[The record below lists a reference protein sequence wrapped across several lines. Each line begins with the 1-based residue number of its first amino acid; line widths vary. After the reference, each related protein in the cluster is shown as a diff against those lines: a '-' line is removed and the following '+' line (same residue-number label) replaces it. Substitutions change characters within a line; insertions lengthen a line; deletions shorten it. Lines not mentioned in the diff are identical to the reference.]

1 MSFWSYCAPLRL
13 TLSMIDFC
21 AVYFMTLLGR
31 CAIFSL
37 PVLGIILLLRKTALR
52 RSTFAKGAV
61 WASML
66 PVLLVGRL
74 SVYYSGSRLFLP
86 LLLWQSWC
94 SGYWWVRYG
103 YLAGVAINFA
113 VMVRS
118 RRKLHRLLRDLP
130 TEEIGGQTVHLCP
143 LTVSPF
149 TAGVFR
155 PKIILPTLAW
165 EQLSESELRTVL
177 LHERTHIRLGHLWYF
192 FLWEVLCALLW
203 VNPLLRLSMSKLRED
218 MEQICDAVTIRRGG
232 GDALAYG
239 GVILKSMA
247 LLRDTS
253 VTLPVAFAG
262 EKDFADAERRIRQVR
277 DYRPYSRHRVCALA
291 ASTACLLLL
300 AVLTIHSISLPR
312 YTNLTGFSI
321 LHVSEDVRFTTVYES
336 ETEEPP
342 LTLCGDSAEVDC
354 AAFRALLPEDAP
366 RDGYYYIM
374 WGGFMK
380 LPGIG
385 GALNSIWVDA
395 GAEGST
401 ASVEFQDINDQF
413 YVKLAKWI

>member
-1 MSFWSYCAPLRL
+1 MSAWSYCAPLRL
-13 TLSMIDFC
+13 ALSMIDFC

-37 PVLGIILLLRKTALR
+37 PVLGIILLLRKTVLQH
-52 RSTFAKGAV
+52 STFAKGAV
-61 WASML
+61 WAAML

-74 SVYYSGSRLFLP
+74 GVYYSGGRLYLP

-94 SGYWWVRYG
+94 AGYWWVRYG
-103 YLAGVAINFA
+103 YLAGVTVSFA
-113 VMVRS
+113 VMAQR
-118 RRKLHRLLRDLP
+118 RRKLHRMLRGLP
-130 TEEIGGQTVHLCP
+130 TERIDGQRVYLCP

-155 PKIILPTLAW
+155 PKIVLPTLAR
-165 EQLSESELRTVL
+165 EQLDDSELCTIL
-177 LHERTHIRLGHLWYF
+177 LHEQTHIRLGHLLYF
-192 FLWEVLCALLW
+192 SLWEVLCALFW
-203 VNPLLRLSMSKLRED
+203 VNPLLCLATPKLKED
-218 MEQICDAVTIRRGG
+218 MEQICDAVTIQRNG
-232 GDALAYG
+232 GDALDYG

-253 VTLPVAFAG
+253 VSLPAAFAG
-262 EKDFADAERRIRQVR
+262 ERDFTDARRRMRRVR
-277 DYRPYSRHRVCALA
+277 DYRPYSRRGVRALA
-291 ASTACLLLL
+291 ASAAGLQLF
-300 AVLTIHSISLPR
+300 AVLTLHGVSFPR
-312 YTNLTGFSI
+312 CTNLTGFSI

-342 LTLCGDSAEVDC
+342 LMLNGDVAEVDC

-366 RDGYYYIM
+366 QDGYYYIM

-385 GALNSIWVDA
+385 GALNSIWIDA
-395 GAEGST
+395 CTEGPT
-401 ASVEFQDINDQF
+401 ASAEFQDINDQF

>member
-31 CAIFSL
+31 CAMVSL
-37 PVLGIILLLRKTALR
+37 PVLGVILLLRKTALR

-61 WASML
+61 WAIML

-74 SVYYSGSRLFLP
+74 SVYYSGSKLYLP

-103 YLAGVAINFA
+103 YLAGVIVGLA
-113 VMVRS
+113 VMIYR
-118 RRKLHRLLRDLP
+118 RRKLHRLLRGLP
-130 TEEIGGQTVHLCP
+130 TERIDGQTVYLSP

-149 TAGVFR
+149 TAGILH
-155 PKIILPTLAW
+155 PKIVLPTLAR
-165 EQLSESELRTVL
+165 EQLDDSELRTVL

-192 FLWEVLCALLW
+192 SLWEVLCALLW
-203 VNPLLRLSMSKLRED
+203 VNPFLRLVMPKLKED
-218 MEQICDAVTIRRGG
+218 MEQVCDAVTIQRRG

-239 GVILKSMA
+239 GVLLKSMT

-253 VTLPVAFAG
+253 VSLPIAFAG
-262 EKDFADAERRIRQVR
+262 EKDFADAKRRMRRVR
-277 DYRPYSRHRVCALA
+277 DYRPYSQRRVRALA
-291 ASTACLLLL
+291 VSTACLLLL
-300 AVLTIHSISLPR
+300 AVLTIHGISLPR

-321 LHVSEDVRFTTVYES
+321 LHVSEDIRFTTVYES

-342 LTLCGDSAEVDC
+342 LTLNGDVAELDC
-354 AAFRALLPEDAP
+354 IAFRSLLPDDAP
-366 RDGYYYIM
+366 QDGYYYIM
-374 WGGFMK
+374 WDGFMK

-401 ASVEFQDINDQF
+401 ASVAFQDINDQF

>member
-1 MSFWSYCAPLRL
+1 MNFWSYCAPLRL
-13 TLSMIDFC
+13 TLSMLDFC

-37 PVLGIILLLRKTALR
+37 PLLAFILLLRWVLR

-61 WASML
+61 WAAML

-74 SVYYSGSRLFLP
+74 SVYYSGSRLYLP

-103 YLAGVAINFA
+103 YLAGVAVSLA
-113 VMVRS
+113 VMIHR
-118 RRKLHRLLRDLP
+118 RRKLHRMLCGLP
-130 TEEIGGQTVHLCP
+130 TEEIDGQTVYLCP

-149 TAGVFR
+149 TAGVLR
-155 PKIILPTLAW
+155 PKIVLPALAR

-177 LHERTHIRLGHLWYF
+177 LHEQTHIRLGHLWCF
-192 FLWEVLCALLW
+192 SLWEVLCALLW
-203 VNPLLRLSMSKLRED
+203 VNPLLRLTMPKLKED
-218 MEQICDAVTIRRGG
+218 MEQICDAVTIRHDG

-262 EKDFADAERRIRQVR
+262 EKDFADAKRRMRQVR
-277 DYRPYSRHRVCALA
+277 DYRPYSRRRVRALA

-300 AVLTIHSISLPR
+300 AVLAIHGVSLPR
-312 YTNLTGFSI
+312 YTNLTGFTI
-321 LHVSEDVRFTTVYES
+321 LHVSEDVRFTTIYES

-342 LTLCGDSAEVDC
+342 LTLCGDVAEVDC
-354 AAFRALLPEDAP
+354 AAFHALLPEDAP
-366 RDGYYYIM
+366 QDGSYYIM

-401 ASVEFQDINDQF
+401 ASVAFQDINDQF

>member
-1 MSFWSYCAPLRL
+1 MNFWSYCAPLRV
-13 TLSMIDFC
+13 TFSMLDFC

-31 CAIFSL
+31 CALFSL

-61 WASML
+61 WAAML

-74 SVYYSGSRLFLP
+74 SVYYSGSKLYLP

-103 YLAGVAINFA
+103 YLVGVIASLA
-113 VMVRS
+113 VMVHR
-118 RRKLHRLLRDLP
+118 RRKLHRMLRGLP
-130 TEEIGGQTVHLCP
+130 TETIDGQTVYLCP

-149 TAGVFR
+149 TAGVRR
-155 PKIILPTLAW
+155 PKIVLPTLAR

-177 LHERTHIRLGHLWYF
+177 LHEQTHIRLGHLWCF
-192 FLWEVLCALLW
+192 SLWEVLCALLW
-203 VNPLLRLSMSKLRED
+203 VNPPLRLAMPKLKED
-218 MEQICDAVTIRRGG
+218 MEQICDAVTIQRRG

-253 VTLPVAFAG
+253 VSLPVAFAG
-262 EKDFADAERRIRQVR
+262 EKDFTDAKRRIRQVR
-277 DYRPYSRHRVCALA
+277 DYRPYSCRRVRVLA
-291 ASTACLLLL
+291 ASTVCLLLF
-300 AVLTIHSISLPR
+300 AVLAIHGVSLPR
-312 YTNLTGFSI
+312 YTNLTGFTI
-321 LHVSEDVRFTTVYES
+321 LHVSEDVHFTTVYES
-336 ETEEPP
+336 ETDEPP
-342 LTLCGDSAEVDC
+342 LTLCGDGAEVDC
-354 AAFRALLPEDAP
+354 AAFHSLLPEDAP
-366 RDGYYYIM
+366 QDGYYYIM

-380 LPGIG
+380 LPDIG

-401 ASVEFQDINDQF
+401 ARVEFRDINGQF

>member
-1 MSFWSYCAPLRL
+1 MSVWSYCAPLRL
-13 TLSMIDFC
+13 TLSTIDFC

-37 PVLGIILLLRKTALR
+37 PVLSIILLLRWLLR
-52 RSTFAKGAV
+52 NNTFAKGAV
-61 WASML
+61 WAMLL

-74 SVYYSGSRLFLP
+74 GVYYSGSKLYLP

-94 SGYWWVRYG
+94 AGYWWVRYG
-103 YLAGVAINFA
+103 YLAGVIAGFA
-113 VMVRS
+113 VTVHR
-118 RRKLHRLLRDLP
+118 RRKLHRMLRGLP
-130 TEEIGGQTVHLCP
+130 TETIDGQMVYLCP

-155 PKIILPTLAW
+155 PKIVLPTLAR
-165 EQLSESELRTVL
+165 EQLDESELRTVL
-177 LHERTHIRLGHLWYF
+177 LHEQTHIRLGHLRYF
-192 FLWEVLCALLW
+192 SLWEVLCVLLW
-203 VNPLLRLSMSKLRED
+203 VNPLLRLVLPKLKED
-218 MEQICDAVTIRRGG
+218 MEQICDAVTIQRHG

-253 VTLPVAFAG
+253 VSLPAAFAD
-262 EKDFADAERRIRQVR
+262 EKGFADAKRRMRQVR
-277 DYRPYSRHRVCALA
+277 DYRPYSRRRVRALA
-291 ASTACLLLL
+291 ASTVCLLLF
-300 AVLTIHSISLPR
+300 AVLAIRSISLPR
-312 YTNLTGFSI
+312 CTDLTGFTI
-321 LHVSEDVRFTTVYES
+321 LHVSEDVHFTTIYES

-342 LTLCGDSAEVDC
+342 LTLNGDVAEVDC

-366 RDGYYYIM
+366 QDGCYYIM

-380 LPGIG
+380 MPGIG
-385 GALNSIWVDA
+385 GALNSVWV
-395 GAEGST
+395 GALSEEPT
-401 ASVEFQDINDQF
+401 VSVEFQDINDLF

>member
-1 MSFWSYCAPLRL
+1 MNFWSYCAPLRL

-37 PVLGIILLLRKTALR
+37 PLLAFILLLRWVLR

-61 WASML
+61 WAAML

-74 SVYYSGSRLFLP
+74 SVYYSGSRLYLP

-103 YLAGVAINFA
+103 YLAGVAVSLA
-113 VMVRS
+113 VMIHR
-118 RRKLHRLLRDLP
+118 RRKLHRMLRGLP
-130 TEEIGGQTVHLCP
+130 TETIDGQTVYLCP

-149 TAGVFR
+149 TAGVLR
-155 PKIILPTLAW
+155 PKIVLPALAR

-177 LHERTHIRLGHLWYF
+177 LHEQTHIRLGHLWCF
-192 FLWEVLCALLW
+192 SLWEVLCALLW
-203 VNPLLRLSMSKLRED
+203 VNPLLRLTMPKLKED
-218 MEQICDAVTIRRGG
+218 MEQICDAVTIQRRG

-247 LLRDTS
+247 LLRDTTM
-253 VTLPVAFAG
+253 VLPATFAG
-262 EKDFADAERRIRQVR
+262 ETDFADAKRRMRRLR
-277 DYRPYSRHRVCALA
+277 DYRPYSRRRVRILA

-300 AVLTIHSISLPR
+300 AVLAIHGVSLPR
-312 YTNLTGFSI
+312 YTNLTGFTI
-321 LHVSEDVRFTTVYES
+321 LHVSEDVRFTTIYES

-342 LTLCGDSAEVDC
+342 LTLCGDVAEVDC

-366 RDGYYYIM
+366 RDGCYYIM

-401 ASVEFQDINDQF
+401 ASVAFQDINDQF

>member
-1 MSFWSYCAPLRL
+1 MNFWSYCAPLRL
-13 TLSMIDFC
+13 TLSMLDFC
-21 AVYFMTLLGR
+21 TVYFMTLLGR

-37 PVLGIILLLRKTALR
+37 PLLAFILLLRWVLR
-52 RSTFAKGAV
+52 RSTFAKGAI
-61 WASML
+61 WAAML

-74 SVYYSGSRLFLP
+74 SVYYSGSKLYLP

-103 YLAGVAINFA
+103 YLAGVAVSLA
-113 VMVRS
+113 VMIHR
-118 RRKLHRLLRDLP
+118 RRKLHRMLRGLP
-130 TEEIGGQTVHLCP
+130 TEEIDGQTVYLCP
-143 LTVSPF
+143 LAVSPF
-149 TAGVFR
+149 TAGVLR
-155 PKIILPTLAW
+155 PKIVLPTLAQ
-165 EQLSESELRTVL
+165 EQLNESELRTIL
-177 LHERTHIRLGHLWYF
+177 LHEQTHIRLGHLWCF
-192 FLWEVLCALLW
+192 SLWEVLCALLW
-203 VNPLLRLSMSKLRED
+203 VNPLLRLAMPKLKED
-218 MEQICDAVTIRRGG
+218 MEQICDAVTIRHDG

-262 EKDFADAERRIRQVR
+262 EKDFADAKRRIRQVR
-277 DYRPYSRHRVCALA
+277 DYRPYSRRRVRILA

-300 AVLTIHSISLPR
+300 AVLAIHGVSLPR
-312 YTNLTGFSI
+312 YTNLTGFTI
-321 LHVSEDVRFTTVYES
+321 LHVSEDVHFTTIYES

-342 LTLCGDSAEVDC
+342 LTLCGDVAEVDC
-354 AAFRALLPEDAP
+354 AAFHALLPEDAP
-366 RDGYYYIM
+366 QDGCYYIM

-401 ASVEFQDINDQF
+401 ARVAFQDINDQF

>member
-1 MSFWSYCAPLRL
+1 MNFWSYCAPLRL
-13 TLSMIDFC
+13 TLSMLDFC
-21 AVYFMTLLGR
+21 TVYFMTLLGR

-37 PVLGIILLLRKTALR
+37 PLLAFILLLRWVLR

-61 WASML
+61 WAAML

-74 SVYYSGSRLFLP
+74 SVYYSGSKLYLP

-103 YLAGVAINFA
+103 YLAGVAVSLA
-113 VMVRS
+113 VMIHR
-118 RRKLHRLLRDLP
+118 RRKLHRMLRGLP
-130 TEEIGGQTVHLCP
+130 TEEIDGQTVYLCP
-143 LTVSPF
+143 LAVSPF
-149 TAGVFR
+149 TAGVLR
-155 PKIILPTLAW
+155 PKIVLPTLAQ
-165 EQLSESELRTVL
+165 EQLNESELRTIL
-177 LHERTHIRLGHLWYF
+177 LHEQTHIRLGHLWCF
-192 FLWEVLCALLW
+192 SLWEVLCALLW
-203 VNPLLRLSMSKLRED
+203 VNPLLRLAMPKLKED
-218 MEQICDAVTIRRGG
+218 MEQICDAVTIRHDG

-262 EKDFADAERRIRQVR
+262 EKDFADAKRRIRQVR
-277 DYRPYSRHRVCALA
+277 DYRPYSRRRVRALA

-300 AVLTIHSISLPR
+300 AVLAIHGVSLPR
-312 YTNLTGFSI
+312 YTNLTGFTI
-321 LHVSEDVRFTTVYES
+321 LHVSEDVHFTTIYES

-342 LTLCGDSAEVDC
+342 LTLCGDVAEVDC
-354 AAFRALLPEDAP
+354 AAFHALLPEDAP
-366 RDGYYYIM
+366 QDGCYYIM

-401 ASVEFQDINDQF
+401 ARVAFQDINDQF

>member
-31 CAIFSL
+31 CAVFSL
-37 PVLGIILLLRKTALR
+37 PVLGVIVLLRKTALR

-61 WASML
+61 WAMML

-74 SVYYSGSRLFLP
+74 SVYYSGSKLYLP

-94 SGYWWVRYG
+94 AGYWWVRYG
-103 YLAGVAINFA
+103 YLAGVIASFA
-113 VMVRS
+113 VMVHR
-118 RRKLHRLLRDLP
+118 RRKLHRMLRGLP
-130 TEEIGGQTVHLCP
+130 TETIDGQMVYLCP

-149 TAGVFR
+149 TAGALR
-155 PKIILPTLAW
+155 PKIVLPTLAR
-165 EQLSESELRTVL
+165 EQLDESELRTVL
-177 LHERTHIRLGHLWYF
+177 LHEQTHIRLGHLWYF
-192 FLWEVLCALLW
+192 SLWEVLCALLW
-203 VNPLLRLSMSKLRED
+203 VNPLLRLAMPKLKED
-218 MEQICDAVTIRRGG
+218 MEQICDAVTIQRRG

-253 VTLPVAFAG
+253 VSLPVAFAG
-262 EKDFADAERRIRQVR
+262 EKDFADAKQRMRQVR
-277 DYRPYSRHRVCALA
+277 DYRPYSRRRVRVLA
-291 ASTACLLLL
+291 VSTACFLLL
-300 AVLTIHSISLPR
+300 AVLAIHGVSLPR
-312 YTNLTGFSI
+312 CTNLTGFSI
-321 LHVSEDVRFTTVYES
+321 LHVSEDVHFTTIYKS

-342 LTLCGDSAEVDC
+342 LTLNGDVAEVDC

-366 RDGYYYIM
+366 QDGCYYIM

-380 LPGIG
+380 VPGIG
-385 GALNSIWVDA
+385 GALNSVWVDA
-395 GAEGST
+395 LSEEPT
-401 ASVEFQDINDQF
+401 VSVAFQDINDLF

>member
-1 MSFWSYCAPLRL
+1 MNFWSYCAPLRL
-13 TLSMIDFC
+13 TLSMLDFC

-37 PVLGIILLLRKTALR
+37 PLLAFILLLRWVLR

-61 WASML
+61 WAAML

-74 SVYYSGSRLFLP
+74 SVDYSGSKLYLP

-103 YLAGVAINFA
+103 YLAGVAVSLA
-113 VMVRS
+113 VMIHR
-118 RRKLHRLLRDLP
+118 RRKLHRMLCGLP
-130 TEEIGGQTVHLCP
+130 TEEIDGQTVYLCP

-149 TAGVFR
+149 TAGVLR
-155 PKIILPTLAW
+155 PKIVLPTLAQ
-165 EQLSESELRTVL
+165 EQLNESELRTIL
-177 LHERTHIRLGHLWYF
+177 LHEQTHIRLGHLWYF
-192 FLWEVLCALLW
+192 SLWEVLCALLW
-203 VNPLLRLSMSKLRED
+203 VNPLLRLAMPKLKED
-218 MEQICDAVTIRRGG
+218 MEQICDAVTIRHDG

-262 EKDFADAERRIRQVR
+262 EKDFADAKRRIRQVR
-277 DYRPYSRHRVCALA
+277 DYRPYSRRRVRALA

-300 AVLTIHSISLPR
+300 AVLAIHGVSLPR
-312 YTNLTGFSI
+312 YTNLTGFTI
-321 LHVSEDVRFTTVYES
+321 LHVSEDVHFTTIYES

-342 LTLCGDSAEVDC
+342 LTLCGDVAEVDC
-354 AAFRALLPEDAP
+354 AAFHALLPEDAP
-366 RDGYYYIM
+366 QDGSYYIM

-401 ASVEFQDINDQF
+401 ASVAFRDINDQF

>member
-1 MSFWSYCAPLRL
+1 MNFWSYCAPLRL
-13 TLSMIDFC
+13 TLSMLDFC

-37 PVLGIILLLRKTALR
+37 PLLAFILLLRWVLR

-61 WASML
+61 WAAML

-74 SVYYSGSRLFLP
+74 SVYYSGSRLYLP

-103 YLAGVAINFA
+103 YLAGVAVSLA
-113 VMVRS
+113 VMIHR
-118 RRKLHRLLRDLP
+118 RRKLHRMLRGLP
-130 TEEIGGQTVHLCP
+130 TETIDGQTVYLCP

-149 TAGVFR
+149 TAGVLR
-155 PKIILPTLAW
+155 PKIVLPALAR

-177 LHERTHIRLGHLWYF
+177 LHEQTHIRLGHLWCF
-192 FLWEVLCALLW
+192 SLWEVLCALLW
-203 VNPLLRLSMSKLRED
+203 VNPLLRLTMPKLKED
-218 MEQICDAVTIRRGG
+218 MEQICDAVTIQRRG

-247 LLRDTS
+247 LLRDTTM
-253 VTLPVAFAG
+253 VLPATFAG
-262 EKDFADAERRIRQVR
+262 ETDFADAKRRMRRLR
-277 DYRPYSRHRVCALA
+277 DYRPYSRRRVRILA

-300 AVLTIHSISLPR
+300 AVLAIHGVSLPR
-312 YTNLTGFSI
+312 YTNLTGFTI
-321 LHVSEDVRFTTVYES
+321 LHVSEDVRFTTIYES

-342 LTLCGDSAEVDC
+342 LTLCGDVAEVDC

-366 RDGYYYIM
+366 RDGCYYIM

-401 ASVEFQDINDQF
+401 ASVAFQDINDQF

>member
-1 MSFWSYCAPLRL
+1 MNFWSYCAPLRL

-37 PVLGIILLLRKTALR
+37 PLLAFILLLRWVLR
-52 RSTFAKGAV
+52 RSTFAKGAI
-61 WASML
+61 WAAML

-74 SVYYSGSRLFLP
+74 SVYYSGSKLYLP

-103 YLAGVAINFA
+103 YLVGVIASLA
-113 VMVRS
+113 VMVHR
-118 RRKLHRLLRDLP
+118 RRKLHRMLRGLP
-130 TEEIGGQTVHLCP
+130 TETIDGQTVYLCP

-149 TAGVFR
+149 TAGVLR
-155 PKIILPTLAW
+155 PKIVLPALAR

-177 LHERTHIRLGHLWYF
+177 LHEQTHIRLGHLWCF
-192 FLWEVLCALLW
+192 SLWEVLCALLW
-203 VNPLLRLSMSKLRED
+203 VNPLLRLTMPKLKED
-218 MEQICDAVTIRRGG
+218 MEQICDAVTIRHDG

-247 LLRDTS
+247 LLRDTTM
-253 VTLPVAFAG
+253 VLPATFAG
-262 EKDFADAERRIRQVR
+262 ETDFADAKRRMRRLR
-277 DYRPYSRHRVCALA
+277 DYRPYSRRRVRILA

-300 AVLTIHSISLPR
+300 AVLAIHGVSLPR
-312 YTNLTGFSI
+312 YTNLTGFTI
-321 LHVSEDVRFTTVYES
+321 LHVSEDIHFTTVYES

-342 LTLCGDSAEVDC
+342 LTLNGDVAEVDC

-366 RDGYYYIM
+366 RDGCYYIM

-380 LPGIG
+380 VPGIG
-385 GALNSIWVDA
+385 GALNSIWV
-395 GAEGST
+395 ETPLSGST
-401 ASVEFQDINDQF
+401 ASVAFQDINDQF

>member
-31 CAIFSL
+31 CALFSL
-37 PVLGIILLLRKTALR
+37 PVLGFILLLRWVLR
-52 RSTFAKGAV
+52 NNTFAKGAV
-61 WASML
+61 WAAML

-74 SVYYSGSRLFLP
+74 SVYYSGSKLYLP

-94 SGYWWVRYG
+94 CGYWWVRYG
-103 YLAGVAINFA
+103 YLAGVIASLA
-113 VMVRS
+113 VMVHR
-118 RRKLHRLLRDLP
+118 RRKLHRMLCGLP
-130 TEEIGGQTVHLCP
+130 TEEIDGQTVYLCP

-149 TAGVFR
+149 TVGILR
-155 PKIILPTLAW
+155 PKIILPTLAR

-177 LHERTHIRLGHLWYF
+177 LHEQTHIRLGHLWYF
-192 FLWEVLCALLW
+192 SLWEVLCALLW
-203 VNPLLRLSMSKLRED
+203 VNPLLRLAMPKLKED
-218 MEQICDAVTIRRGG
+218 MEQICDAVTIRHDG

-262 EKDFADAERRIRQVR
+262 EKDFADAKRRMRQVR
-277 DYRPYSRHRVCALA
+277 DYHPYSRLRVHVLA

-300 AVLTIHSISLPR
+300 AVLAIHGVSLPR
-312 YTNLTGFSI
+312 YTNLTGFTI

-342 LTLCGDSAEVDC
+342 LTLCGDVAEVDC

-366 RDGYYYIM
+366 RDGCYYIM

-401 ASVEFQDINDQF
+401 ASVAFQDINDQF

>member
-13 TLSMIDFC
+13 TLSMLDFC

-31 CAIFSL
+31 CALFSL
-37 PVLGIILLLRKTALR
+37 PVLGIILLLRWLLR
-52 RSTFAKGAV
+52 NNTFAKGAV
-61 WASML
+61 WAAML

-74 SVYYSGSRLFLP
+74 NVYYSGSRLFLP

-103 YLAGVAINFA
+103 YSFGVAVSLA
-113 VMVRS
+113 VMVHR
-118 RRKLHRLLRDLP
+118 RRKLHRLLRGLP
-130 TEEIGGQTVHLCP
+130 TEEIDGQRVYLCP

-149 TAGVFR
+149 TAGVLR
-155 PKIILPTLAW
+155 PRIVLSALAR
-165 EQLSESELRTVL
+165 EQLSESELRIIL
-177 LHERTHIRLGHLWYF
+177 LHEQTHIRLGHLWCF
-192 FLWEVLCALLW
+192 SLWEVLCALLW
-203 VNPLLRLSMSKLRED
+203 VNPLLRLSMSKLKED
-218 MEQICDAVTIRRGG
+218 MEQICDAVTIQRGG

-239 GVILKSMA
+239 GVLLKSMA

-253 VTLPVAFAG
+253 LSLPVAFAG
-262 EKDFADAERRIRQVR
+262 ESDFADARRRMRQVR
-277 DYRPYSRHRVCALA
+277 DYRPYSLCRVHALA
-291 ASTACLLLL
+291 AFTVCLLLL
-300 AVLTIHSISLPR
+300 AVLTIHSISLPHC
-312 YTNLTGFSI
+312 TNLTGFTI

-385 GALNSIWVDA
+385 GALNSIWVNA
-395 GAEGST
+395 NTEGST
-401 ASVEFQDINDQF
+401 VSVEFQDINDQF

>member
-31 CAIFSL
+31 CAMVSL
-37 PVLGIILLLRKTALR
+37 PVLGVILLLRKTALR

-61 WASML
+61 WAIML

-74 SVYYSGSRLFLP
+74 SVYYSGSRLYLP

-103 YLAGVAINFA
+103 YLAGVVIGLA
-113 VMVRS
+113 VMVHR
-118 RRKLHRLLRDLP
+118 RRKLYRMLRGLL
-130 TEEIGGQTVHLCP
+130 TEEIDGQMVYLCP

-149 TAGVFR
+149 TAGVLR
-155 PKIILPTLAW
+155 PKIVLPTLAR
-165 EQLSESELRTVL
+165 EQLDENELRTVL
-177 LHERTHIRLGHLWYF
+177 LHEQTHIRLGHLWCF
-192 FLWEVLCALLW
+192 SLWEALCALLW
-203 VNPLLRLSMSKLRED
+203 VNPLLRLAMPKLKED
-218 MEQICDAVTIRRGG
+218 MEQICDAVTIQHRG

-239 GVILKSMA
+239 GVLLKSMT

-253 VTLPVAFAG
+253 VSLPIAFAG
-262 EKDFADAERRIRQVR
+262 EKDFADAKRRMRRVR
-277 DYRPYSRHRVCALA
+277 DYRPYSSRRVRALA
-291 ASTACLLLL
+291 ASTVCLLLL
-300 AVLTIHSISLPR
+300 AVLTIHGISLPR

-321 LHVSEDVRFTTVYES
+321 LHVSEDIRFTTVYES

-342 LTLCGDSAEVDC
+342 LTLNGDVAELDC
-354 AAFRALLPEDAP
+354 IAFRALLPEDAP

-395 GAEGST
+395 LSEEPT
-401 ASVEFQDINDQF
+401 VSVEFQDINDQF

>member
-1 MSFWSYCAPLRL
+1 MNFWSYCAPLRL
-13 TLSMIDFC
+13 TLSMLDFC
-21 AVYFMTLLGR
+21 TVYFMTLLGR

-37 PVLGIILLLRKTALR
+37 PLLAFILLLRWVLR

-61 WASML
+61 WAAML

-74 SVYYSGSRLFLP
+74 SVYYSGSKLYLP

-94 SGYWWVRYG
+94 SGSWWVRYG
-103 YLAGVAINFA
+103 YLAGVAVSLA
-113 VMVRS
+113 VMIHR
-118 RRKLHRLLRDLP
+118 RRKLHRMLRGLP
-130 TEEIGGQTVHLCP
+130 TEEIDGQTVYLCP
-143 LTVSPF
+143 LAVSPF
-149 TAGVFR
+149 TAGVLR
-155 PKIILPTLAW
+155 PKIVLPTLAQ
-165 EQLSESELRTVL
+165 EQLNESELRTIL
-177 LHERTHIRLGHLWYF
+177 LHEQTHIRLGHLWCF
-192 FLWEVLCALLW
+192 SLWEVLCALLW
-203 VNPLLRLSMSKLRED
+203 VNPLLRLAMPKLKED
-218 MEQICDAVTIRRGG
+218 MEQICDAVTIRHDG

-262 EKDFADAERRIRQVR
+262 EKDFADAKRRIRQVR
-277 DYRPYSRHRVCALA
+277 DYRPYSRRRVRALA

-300 AVLTIHSISLPR
+300 AVLAIHGVSLPR
-312 YTNLTGFSI
+312 YTNLTGFTI
-321 LHVSEDVRFTTVYES
+321 LHVSEDVHFTTIYES

-342 LTLCGDSAEVDC
+342 LTLCGDVAEVDC
-354 AAFRALLPEDAP
+354 AAFHALLPEDAP
-366 RDGYYYIM
+366 QDGCYYIM

-401 ASVEFQDINDQF
+401 ARVAFQDINDQF

>member
-1 MSFWSYCAPLRL
+1 MNFWSYCAPLRL

-37 PVLGIILLLRKTALR
+37 PLLAFILLLRWVLR
-52 RSTFAKGAV
+52 RSTFAKGAI
-61 WASML
+61 WAAML

-74 SVYYSGSRLFLP
+74 SVYYSGSKLYLP

-103 YLAGVAINFA
+103 YLVGVIASLA
-113 VMVRS
+113 VMVHR
-118 RRKLHRLLRDLP
+118 RRKLHRMLRGLP
-130 TEEIGGQTVHLCP
+130 TETIDGQTVYLCP

-149 TAGVFR
+149 TAGVLR
-155 PKIILPTLAW
+155 PKIVLPALAR

-177 LHERTHIRLGHLWYF
+177 LHEQTHIRLGHLWCF
-192 FLWEVLCALLW
+192 SLWEVLCALLW
-203 VNPLLRLSMSKLRED
+203 VNPLLRLTMPKLKED
-218 MEQICDAVTIRRGG
+218 MEQICDAVTIQRRG

-239 GVILKSMA
+239 GVILKSMT

-253 VTLPVAFAG
+253 VSLPVAFAG
-262 EKDFADAERRIRQVR
+262 EKDFADAKRRIRQVR
-277 DYRPYSRHRVCALA
+277 DYRPYSRRRVRILA

-300 AVLTIHSISLPR
+300 AVLAIHGVSLPR
-312 YTNLTGFSI
+312 YTNLTGFTI
-321 LHVSEDVRFTTVYES
+321 LHVSEDIHFTTVYES

-342 LTLCGDSAEVDC
+342 LTLNGDVAEVDC

-366 RDGYYYIM
+366 RDGCYYIM

-380 LPGIG
+380 VPGIG
-385 GALNSIWVDA
+385 GALNSIWV
-395 GAEGST
+395 ETPLSGST
-401 ASVEFQDINDQF
+401 ASVAFQDINDQF

>member
-1 MSFWSYCAPLRL
+1 MNFWSYCAPLRL
-13 TLSMIDFC
+13 TLSMLDFC

-37 PVLGIILLLRKTALR
+37 PLLAFILLLRWVLR

-61 WASML
+61 WAAML

-74 SVYYSGSRLFLP
+74 SVDYSGSKLYLP

-103 YLAGVAINFA
+103 YLAGVAVSLA
-113 VMVRS
+113 VMIHR
-118 RRKLHRLLRDLP
+118 RRKLHRMLRGLP
-130 TEEIGGQTVHLCP
+130 TETIDGQTVYLCP
-143 LTVSPF
+143 LAVSPF
-149 TAGVFR
+149 TAGVLR
-155 PKIILPTLAW
+155 PKIVLPTLAQ
-165 EQLSESELRTVL
+165 EQLNESELRTIL
-177 LHERTHIRLGHLWYF
+177 LHEQTHIRLGHLWCF
-192 FLWEVLCALLW
+192 SLWEVLCALLW
-203 VNPLLRLSMSKLRED
+203 VNPLLRLAMPKLKED
-218 MEQICDAVTIRRGG
+218 MEQICDAVTIRHDG

-262 EKDFADAERRIRQVR
+262 EKDFADAKRRIRQVR
-277 DYRPYSRHRVCALA
+277 DYRPYSRRRVRALA

-300 AVLTIHSISLPR
+300 AVLAIHGVSLPR
-312 YTNLTGFSI
+312 YTNLTGFTI
-321 LHVSEDVRFTTVYES
+321 LHVSEDVHFTTIYES

-342 LTLCGDSAEVDC
+342 LTLCGDVAEVDC
-354 AAFRALLPEDAP
+354 AAFHALLPEDAP
-366 RDGYYYIM
+366 QDGSYYIM

-401 ASVEFQDINDQF
+401 ASVAFRDINDQF